1 MTSYLGILLCPT
13 SCCLFGWAL
22 VVTAVDVVDDVVGC
36 TAIDGASDGL
46 SGAQDLLHDSGQLL
60 GLGPGL
66 HHPGGVDDV
75 VHGDVAVVLDVLHLL
90 PVPGGLLEGLD
101 DEGSGGGHHRALGL
115 PVLDTELNSDLETLP
130 VSGGLGDVISNLLGR
145 ETKGTDLGGKRGGSS
160 NLASDSSQVDE
171 LNLIGVELG
180 SHDAR

>member
-1 MTSYLGILLCPT
+1 MFTYKSSCLGILLCPP

-22 VVTAVDVVDDVVGC
+22 VVTADDVVGC
-36 TAIDGASDGL
+36 TAIDGAPDGL

-75 VHGDVAVVLDVLHLL
+75 VHGDVAVVLDVLDLL

-101 DEGSGGGHHRALGL
+101 DAH
-115 PVLDTELNSDLETLP
+115 
-130 VSGGLGDVISNLLGR
+130 
-145 ETKGTDLGGKRGGSS
+145 
-160 NLASDSSQVDE
+160 
-171 LNLIGVELG
+171 
-180 SHDAR
+180 

>member
-1 MTSYLGILLCPT
+1 MGILT
-13 SCCLFGWAL
+13 
-22 VVTAVDVVDDVVGC
+22 
-36 TAIDGASDGL
+36 IDSAADRLGGAE
-46 SGAQDLLHDSGQLL
+46 DLLHAARELTGH
-60 GLGPGL
+60 GPGP
-66 HHPGGVDDV
+66 HDAGGLDDV
-75 VHGDVAVVLDVLHLL
+75 VHGDVAAVLDVLDLL

-171 LNLIGVELG
+171 FNLSKEV
-180 SHDAR
+180 SM